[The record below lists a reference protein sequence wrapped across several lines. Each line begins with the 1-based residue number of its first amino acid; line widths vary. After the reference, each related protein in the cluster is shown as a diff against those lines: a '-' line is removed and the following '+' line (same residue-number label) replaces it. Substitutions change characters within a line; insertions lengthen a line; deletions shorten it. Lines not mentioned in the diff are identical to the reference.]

1 MKDSAAAR
9 SSTLWAITS
18 YFNPLRYRRRLAN
31 YRDFREHLQAPL
43 ATIELSFDGRYEL
56 GAGDADLLVQL
67 QGEDVMWQK
76 ERLFNALLNRLP
88 AECRQVAWLDCDV
101 VFERQDWPERL
112 TEALTRAPLVQP
124 FRRVHYLPPH
134 AGPDA
139 AAESTTILTRESFG
153 SWLESGGSVEDAL
166 RPTAGRRAYLPS
178 KGMAWAASREFVEGH
193 GLYDACIV
201 GGGATAIACAAV
213 GAHDHVIG
221 RHCMNDRQREHYLAW
236 AERFHRAARGAI
248 ICTDGD
254 VYHLWHGARE
264 NRLLRQ
270 RHEGLLPYAFN
281 PYEDIAIADDGCWR
295 WATDKPQ
302 LHAYVRDYF
311 AARREDD

>member
-1 MKDSAAAR
+1 MTGNAAAR
-9 SSTLWAITS
+9 SGMLWAVTS
-18 YFNPLRYRRRLAN
+18 YFNPVHYRRRLAN
-31 YRDFREHLQAPL
+31 YHTFRDRLQLPL
-43 ATIELSFDGRYEL
+43 ATLELSFDGRYEL
-56 GAGDADLLVQL
+56 GARDADLLVQL
-67 QGEDVMWQK
+67 RGEDVMWQK
-76 ERLFNALLNRLP
+76 ERLLNVLLHRLP

-112 TEALTRAPLVQP
+112 MEALARAPLVQP
-124 FRRVHYLPPH
+124 FRRVHYLSSR

-153 SWLESGGSVEDAL
+153 SRIESGGSVEGAL
-166 RPTAGRRAYLPS
+166 RDTTGQRAYVPS
-178 KGMAWAASREFVEGH
+178 KGMAWAASREFVERH

-201 GGGATAIACAAV
+201 GGGVSALACAAV
-213 GAHDHVIG
+213 GADEHVIG

-236 AERFHRAARGAI
+236 AEHFRRAARGATI
-248 ICTDGD
+248 GMDGD
-254 VYHLWHGARE
+254 LYHLWHGARE
-264 NRLLRQ
+264 NRRLRQ
-270 RHEGLLPYAFN
+270 RHEGLRPYAFN
-281 PYEDIAIADDGCWR
+281 PYEDIAIADNGCWR